1 MGRQQLHSFMGSTY
15 QTLSIGSGCE
25 YKGIVMHEMMHVAG
39 FWHEQSRPGRNE
51 HIEVLWENVIVGMES
66 LWYPGSTRRLFKQT
80 ALATSVIPYTVVGSL
95 SLPTTVIPCAKPN

>member
-1 MGRQQLHSFMGSTY
+1 MGRQQLHSFRGSTY

-66 LWYPGSTRRLFKQT
+66 L
-80 ALATSVIPYTVVGSL
+80 
-95 SLPTTVIPCAKPN
+95 